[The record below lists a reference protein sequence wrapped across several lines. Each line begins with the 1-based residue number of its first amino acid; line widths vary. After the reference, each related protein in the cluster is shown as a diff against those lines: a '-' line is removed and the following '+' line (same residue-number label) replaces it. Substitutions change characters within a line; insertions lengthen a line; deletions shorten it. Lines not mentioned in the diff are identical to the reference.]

1 MNWFFEKINI
11 TDKPLARL
19 TKIKG
24 EGMKLPISKVK
35 ETLYTCNKGTDDN
48 DEEGNTMNNSPHISL
63 ICVESYPK

>member
-1 MNWFFEKINI
+1 MTWFFEKIKI

-19 TKIKG
+19 TKVKG

-48 DEEGNTMNNSPHISL
+48 DE
-63 ICVESYPK
+63 